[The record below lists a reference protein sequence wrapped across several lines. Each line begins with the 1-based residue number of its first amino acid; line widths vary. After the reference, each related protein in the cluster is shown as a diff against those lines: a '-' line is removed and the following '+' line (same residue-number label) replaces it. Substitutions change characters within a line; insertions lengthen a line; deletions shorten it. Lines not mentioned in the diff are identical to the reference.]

1 MSFYIYAWR
10 QMTHVVMLPSSRCLY
25 YGVFYL
31 RVCVCVRKR
40 TVGLCVGEKSGAA
53 ATFPVYASVRQQT
66 GPEGQSPRAAQAHP
80 EPTLNTNKHT
90 HTTQPHIL
98 DGKSNKKLHNLFHSV
113 KFVFCSVFL
122 FDSLDSSN
130 NEFRCDEPVCLTLTM
145 APNWGFYYCCMFVY
159 SLNINNCFTLA
170 DCCQKCWKMK
180 ILLLLLTTLWRWK
193 LWSSLVSRM
202 NEVTFSPHQVLKL
215 SCSPV

>member
-1 MSFYIYAWR
+1 MHGVKWLMLSCCHPVDVYITECFTY
-10 QMTHVVMLPSSRCLY
+10 VS
-25 YGVFYL
+25 
-31 RVCVCVRKR
+31 VCVSESEQWDCVS
-40 TVGLCVGEKSGAA
+40 VKSREQLQRSLSTLQSDSRPDLRDKAQELRRHIQSQ
-53 ATFPVYASVRQQT
+53 PWIQT
-66 GPEGQSPRAAQAHP
+66 
-80 EPTLNTNKHT
+80 NT

-202 NEVTFSPHQVLKL
+202 NEVTFSPIR
-215 SCSPV
+215 SWN